1 MREQRLRETHP
12 KSCGI
17 APQGGQLALAGS
29 SPTIGAQMALTWC
42 PQGDGGGLRAAGP
55 HWGCSPVKREQLA
68 VTAEGVAAE
77 VNELQLAETGQGG
90 QCLQLV
96 LLQV

>member
-1 MREQRLRETHP
+1 M
-12 KSCGI
+12 K
-17 APQGGQLALAGS
+17 
-29 SPTIGAQMALTWC
+29 W
-42 PQGDGGGLRAAGP
+42 
-55 HWGCSPVKREQLA
+55 EQLA

-77 VNELQLAETGQGG
+77 VNELQLAETGQGR